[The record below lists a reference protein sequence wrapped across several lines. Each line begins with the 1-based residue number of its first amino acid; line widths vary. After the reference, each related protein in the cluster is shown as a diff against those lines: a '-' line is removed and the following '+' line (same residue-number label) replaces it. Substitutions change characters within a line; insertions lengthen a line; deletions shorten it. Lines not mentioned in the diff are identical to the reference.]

1 MTISATSTGV
11 LITGAENPI
20 SSIVITNP
28 DGIIGTLDMSLVT
41 QSGMSLIEAD
51 TGYALDLLGFGAF
64 GGYAAFVDPDAISVD
79 DIKNNIII
87 NAMLNNQVGSTSSV
101 FSSSGK
107 LYKNRDGLIKV
118 SIDYGATDPSELV
131 SIEFGLFS
139 PNSKTPV
146 LTYSLSD
153 SISVDTDFIYI
164 AIPDTDLTFSGRCYI
179 EIIVD
184 TGAKSQLLKSYI
196 NVVDTRL

>member
-1 MTISATSTGV
+1 MTISATTTGIQ
-11 LITGAENPI
+11 ITGSTPISI
-20 SSIVITNP
+20 SSIVIT
-28 DGIIGTLDMSLVT
+28 DDTTTTTLDMNLST
-41 QSGMSLIEAD
+41 KSGMDAIVAGTSYTLQLSGFFNGSL
-51 TGYALDLLGFGAF
+51 
-64 GGYAAFVDPDAISVD
+64 AFVDPNAMLVD

-118 SIDYGATDPSELV
+118 SIDYGSTDPNDLV
-131 SIEFGLFS
+131 AIDFGLFT
-139 PNSKTPV
+139 PNSKTPI
-146 LTYSLSD
+146 LTYSLAD
-153 SISVDTDFIYI
+153 SISVDTNFIYI
-164 AIPDTDLTFSGRCYI
+164 AIPDTDLTFSGRCYV
-179 EIIVD
+179 EIVVD